1 MWIDGVLC
9 GQVEDF
15 FKKRKQDAELVTVSL
30 TAEIKK
36 EKIDIPEATTSKKTE
51 KDRNKELLI
60 LKKFDLNH
68 KFGPCYGK
76 ADRCRWSVKM
86 TCVQSYQ
93 TVGVERLERWE
104 WARARDLDPPEMVRK
119 LISDNSKDPDYV
131 HG

>member
-1 MWIDGVLC
+1 MELKVSKRFWTLRCGQLWIDGVLG

-15 FKKRKQDAELVTVSL
+15 FKKRKQEARADAEHATASL

-36 EKIDIPEATTSKKTE
+36 EKIDVPEATTSKKTE

-86 TCVQSYQ
+86 ACTQS
-93 TVGVERLERWE
+93 
-104 WARARDLDPPEMVRK
+104 
-119 LISDNSKDPDYV
+119 
-131 HG
+131 